1 MEWEIL
7 VPQQYQEIMTR
18 YQVGSL
24 LAKVLCFG
32 LDNRHVQVPLR
43 GFECFKDANK
53 ALSRIEQA
61 IAKHEKVAI
70 YGDYDCDGIMATTI
84 LVRAFELRG
93 MAVGYHIPD
102 RFVDGYGLNIRRVE
116 EMAKRGYTLIITVD
130 NGISAFDAIQRAN
143 ELGVDVIVT
152 DHHDLPHIL
161 PPAYAIIHTQFSP
174 DYPFKA
180 ISGGFVACKLATAM
194 LSRQDPYIYC
204 LASLSTVSDMMP
216 MVDENRTLVK
226 KALQVMNQ
234 QHYLSLDLLLGEN
247 QSYNTNGLGFVI
259 APKINSI
266 GRLNEGMNPNK
277 CVTYFR
283 HSGANS
289 EVERDFKMKFANTA
303 LKMNQ
308 ARQRLT
314 TSQYDEAK
322 ENMQELSG
330 AILSASPHFH
340 EGLVGLVAGKMMN
353 AYYRP
358 SLVVKKDEESG
369 LYKGSARSI
378 AGIDMHDV
386 LQSCSE
392 HLLVFGGHEKAGG
405 FTVKKDRWDDFVKN
419 LDQYFAHHLTEEL
432 LIEKRRAILLEE
444 TDLSLTDLKE
454 MARLEPFGQEN
465 EEPTFCLRVSSP
477 TKIETLGNGKHLKL
491 YFSLPR
497 TNLQVLWFNH
507 GEEYER
513 LSQKDHFELFGQLS
527 INKFRNFEN
536 AQMIIKEI
544 R

>member
-1 MEWEIL
+1 MEWEVL
-7 VPQQYQEIMTR
+7 VPQQYQGIMDSH
-18 YQVGSL
+18 QVGSL
-24 LAKVLCFG
+24 LAKVLSFG
-32 LDNRHVQVPLR
+32 LDNRDEQVPLR
-43 GFECFKDANK
+43 GFEHFSDANK
-53 ALSRIEQA
+53 VLLRIERA
-61 IAKHEKVAI
+61 IETHEKVAI

-102 RFVDGYGLNIRRVE
+102 RFVDGYGLNVRRVE

-130 NGISAFDAIQRAN
+130 NGISALEAISRAN

-152 DHHDLPHIL
+152 DHHDLPETL
-161 PPAYAIIHTQFSP
+161 PPAYAIIHTQVSP
-174 DYPFKA
+174 NYPFKA
-180 ISGGFVACKLATAM
+180 ISGGFVACKLAIAI

-204 LASLSTVSDMMP
+204 MAALSTVSDMMP
-216 MVDENRTLVK
+216 MIDENRTLVK

-234 QHYLSLDLLLGEN
+234 QHYLSFDLLLGEN
-247 QSYNTNGLGFVI
+247 QSYTTNGLGFVI

-266 GRLNEGMNPNK
+266 GRLNDGMNPNK

-283 HSGANS
+283 HSGTNS
-289 EVERDFKMKFANTA
+289 EAERDFKLQFASAA

-322 ENMQELSG
+322 ENMQELNG
-330 AILSASPHFH
+330 AILAASPNFH

-358 SLVVKKDEESG
+358 SLVVKMDEVTG

-378 AGIDMHDV
+378 VGIDMHDV

-392 HLLVFGGHEKAGG
+392 QLLVFGGHEKAGG
-405 FTVKKDRWDDFVKN
+405 FTVKKDCWEDFIN
-419 LDQYFAHHLTEEL
+419 SLDKYFASHLTKDL
-432 LIEKRRAILLEE
+432 LIEKKSAILLEE
-444 TDLSLTDLKE
+444 TDISLSDLKE
-454 MARLEPFGQEN
+454 MSCLEPFGQEN
-465 EEPTFCLRVSSP
+465 EEPTFCLRLSHP

-491 YFSLPR
+491 HFSLPK

-507 GEEYER
+507 GDQYET
-513 LSQKDHFELFGQLS
+513 LYQKDDFELFGQLS

-536 AQMIIKEI
+536 VQMIIKEI